1 MFAEYREYYRRKY
14 AAAAQNSTNSEE
26 MPLRSSGDKRDR
38 LGIHLDNIGHGLI
51 VLLPVSMAVANRSS
65 PLFLACAAIF
75 VLASRLVS
83 GGIDSYRSALK
94 GVRTSAL
101 VFAICG
107 IVYPLVTLA
116 WALKPALG
124 LFSWGEAVLPAVS
137 SAVLI
142 VSWRIAPPPR
152 WMVRA
157 LAIAMLIA
165 AGFIVAELLLNLPLR
180 HLYGGRLATFVHN
193 RPVVTLLLL
202 LGPVLVLVGF
212 HRRRMLCWLVL
223 LATVV
228 AIVES
233 ESEAAK
239 LGLVAAAGTF
249 ALSYAPFIWVKRL
262 LAVVLLGLIWMQP
275 FFGSTVATIMPETV
289 IEATEAGNSRA
300 RIQLWQAFSDVSR
313 RYPIFGTG
321 FASSPHMGSHPV
333 APKIDRAYR
342 RMLKVG
348 HPHNAFLQVWVEL
361 GAIGAL
367 FLSGLVLWVMKCLS
381 GAPADIRRVGL
392 VTLMTTSAIALVSHG
407 AWQGWW
413 IAAITL
419 AAALLTL
426 RPAPSQP
433 VE

>member
-38 LGIHLDNIGHGLI
+38 LGIHLDIIGHGLI

-152 WMVRA
+152 WMVGA
-157 LAIAMLIA
+157 LAMAMLIA

-202 LGPVLVLVGF
+202 LGPVLVLIGF

-249 ALSYAPFIWVKRL
+249 ALSYAPFIWVKRM

-321 FASSPHMGSHPV
+321 FSSSPHMGSHPV

-413 IAAITL
+413 IAAVTL

>member
-1 MFAEYREYYRRKY
+1 
-14 AAAAQNSTNSEE
+14 
-26 MPLRSSGDKRDR
+26 
-38 LGIHLDNIGHGLI
+38 
-51 VLLPVSMAVANRSS
+51 MAVANRSS

-116 WALKPALG
+116 WALKPTLG

-152 WMVRA
+152 WMVGA
-157 LAIAMLIA
+157 LAMAMLIA

-202 LGPVLVLVGF
+202 LGPVLVLIGF

-239 LGLVAAAGTF
+239 LGLVAAAATF

-321 FASSPHMGSHPV
+321 FSSSPHMGSHPV

-381 GAPADIRRVGL
+381 GAPADIRRIGL
-392 VTLMTTSAIALVSHG
+392 VTLMTISAIALVSHG

-413 IAAITL
+413 IAAVTL

>member
-14 AAAAQNSTNSEE
+14 AAVAQSSMNSEE
-26 MPLRSSGDKRDR
+26 MPLRSAGDKRDR
-38 LGIHLDNIGHGLI
+38 LGVHLDNIGHGLI
-51 VLLPVSMAVANRSS
+51 VLLPMAMAVANRSS
-65 PLFLACAAIF
+65 PLVLACAAFF

-83 GGIDSYRSALK
+83 DGSDSYRLALK
-94 GVRTSAL
+94 GLRTSAL

-152 WMVRA
+152 WMVGA
-157 LAIAMLIA
+157 LATAMLIA
-165 AGFIVAELLLNLPLR
+165 AGFIVAELLFNLPLR

-202 LGPVLVLVGF
+202 LGPVLVLIGF
-212 HRRRMLCWLVL
+212 HRRWMLCWLVL

-228 AIVES
+228 AILES

-249 ALSYAPFIWVKRL
+249 ALSYAPFVWVKRL
-262 LAVVLLGLIWMQP
+262 LTVVLLGLIWMQP
-275 FFGSTVATIMPETV
+275 FFGSTVERIMPEKV
-289 IEATEAGNSRA
+289 IEATKAGNSEA
-300 RIQLWQAFSDVSR
+300 RIELWKAFGDVSR

-333 APKIDRAYR
+333 AAEIDPAYR
-342 RMLKVG
+342 TMLNVG

-367 FLSGLVLWVMKCLS
+367 FLTGLVLWVMKSLS
-381 GAPADIRRVGL
+381 GAPADIRRIGL

-413 IAAITL
+413 IAAVTL

>member
-1 MFAEYREYYRRKY
+1 
-14 AAAAQNSTNSEE
+14 

-116 WALKPALG
+116 WALKPTLG

-152 WMVRA
+152 WMVGA
-157 LAIAMLIA
+157 LAMAMLIA

-321 FASSPHMGSHPV
+321 FSSSPHMGSHPV

-367 FLSGLVLWVMKCLS
+367 FLSGLVLWVLKCLS

-413 IAAITL
+413 IAAVTL

-426 RPAPSQP
+426 RPTPLQP
-433 VE
+433 AE

>member
-152 WMVRA
+152 WMVGA
-157 LAIAMLIA
+157 LAMAMLIA

-413 IAAITL
+413 IAAVTL

>member
-65 PLFLACAAIF
+65 PLVLACAALF

-152 WMVRA
+152 WMVGA
-157 LAIAMLIA
+157 LAMAMLIA

-239 LGLVAAAGTF
+239 LGLVAAAATF

-321 FASSPHMGSHPV
+321 FSSSPHMGSHPV

-381 GAPADIRRVGL
+381 GAPADIRRIGL